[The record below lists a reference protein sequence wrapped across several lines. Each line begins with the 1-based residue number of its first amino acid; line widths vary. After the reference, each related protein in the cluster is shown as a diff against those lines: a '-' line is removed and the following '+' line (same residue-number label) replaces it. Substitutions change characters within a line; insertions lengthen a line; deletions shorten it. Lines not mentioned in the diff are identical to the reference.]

1 MAPSFII
8 ARVRCSHWALCSAL
22 VILTSAPAAAQDA
35 DASAASVEHDAY
47 ERGVAAFER
56 GEPAVA
62 LHVFRDLYERTQ
74 LPALRFNI
82 GICLEQL
89 GDRVGALVEFEAVGA
104 SETMAPGT
112 RAEAIEAAARLR
124 AALATVT
131 IDGPAGGVAVLDD
144 ERRCELPCEL
154 YVEPGAHHVL
164 LGVADAEPQSFEATA
179 GAPSAVT
186 LSPPAAPVAPSGP
199 SLGVLTGLGVAVAA
213 IGIGGIIGFGVRT
226 LDVKASFDATP
237 TVSLQTE
244 GETMRDLTN
253 VSIGVAALGA
263 ALVLIDVVLVATGGP
278 SSPTQARIEGGELVL
293 AF

>member
-1 MAPSFII
+1 MI
-8 ARVRCSHWALCSAL
+8 AGVRCSHWALVSLLVSLASVPASAQEAD
-22 VILTSAPAAAQDA
+22 TGAPD
-35 DASAASVEHDAY
+35 SAASVEHDAY

-62 LHVFRDLYERTQ
+62 LHVFRELYERTQ

-89 GDRVGALVEFEAVGA
+89 GDRVGALAEFEAVGA
-104 SETMAPGT
+104 AETMAAGT

-131 IDGPAGGVAVLDD
+131 IDGPAGGIAVLDD
-144 ERRCELPCEL
+144 ARRCELPCEL
-154 YVEPGAHHVL
+154 TVEPGTHHAVL
-164 LGVADAEPQSFEATA
+164 AVSDAAPESFEASA
-179 GAPSAVT
+179 GARSAVT
-186 LSPPAAPVAPSGP
+186 VSAPAAPVASAGP

-213 IGIGGIIGFGVRT
+213 IGIGGIVGFGVRT

-237 TVSLQTE
+237 TASLQTE
-244 GETMRDLTN
+244 GETMRDLAN
-253 VSIGVAALGA
+253 VSIGVAVLGA

-278 SSPTQARIEGGELVL
+278 SSSAQAHLEGGELVL